1 MPAVRKARRA
11 APARPRKSRGH
22 SAPTQVRRAPG
33 GHALSMK
40 LGAWARARLRDAH
53 YNARTRAAFAI
64 AGAAVVVAVFV
75 LLAAAVGILDD
86 MGRGV
91 QNTGASMARGMGL
104 SVREVRVQPASG
116 LSISEF
122 QQAEV
127 EAVAGIAPD
136 EVLFSVSPTEV
147 RDRVMSLPWVE
158 GVLVRRL
165 WPNQIQIVVQPRAAT
180 AVWQHQGRLAFI
192 DVKGRIVGMASVA
205 TAKGLPLVTG
215 ARADAAAPAL
225 FELLSTRRAIA
236 DRLLLA
242 ERISGRRWTLKLR
255 AGGDVLLPESGLPAA
270 LDTLESL
277 QASHRLL
284 DRDFAR
290 LDIRTPGVLLIRPK
304 AEAGPAGM
312 RGV

>member
-1 MPAVRKARRA
+1 MPAVRKARRN
-11 APARPRKSRGH
+11 APARPRKAQSRGGPGP
-22 SAPTQVRRAPG
+22 ARRAAT

-53 YNARTRAAFAI
+53 YNAKTRAAFAI
-64 AGAAVVVAVFV
+64 AGAAVVLSVFV

-91 QNTGASMARGMGL
+91 QNTGVSMARGVGL
-104 SVREVRVQPASG
+104 SVRDVRVQPATG

-136 EVLFSVSPTEV
+136 EVLFSVDPTTV

-180 AVWQHQGRLAFI
+180 AVWQHKGRLAFI
-192 DVKGRIVGMASVA
+192 DVKGRIVGQASVA
-205 TAKGLPLVTG
+205 NAKGLPLVTG
-215 ARADAAAPAL
+215 ASADVAAPAL
-225 FELLSTRRAIA
+225 FELLATRRGVA
-236 DRLLLA
+236 DRILLA
-242 ERISGRRWTLKLR
+242 ERISERRWTLKLR
-255 AGGDVLLPESGLPAA
+255 TGGLVLLPETGLAAA

-284 DRDFAR
+284 DRTFAR
-290 LDIRTPGVLLIRPK
+290 LDVRTPGVLLIRPQ
-304 AEAGPAGM
+304 AEAGQAGM